1 MLSTDVLAHGVSGVG
16 DSFSAFVRSGFLH
29 MIAGWDHLLFIGGIL
44 LMAREAHRAMI
55 LLSIFA
61 VGHSATLMTATAAGW
76 QINPGW
82 VDTVIALSL
91 AAIGLVGWLGPP
103 ARWRLFGAGVL
114 LLGLVH
120 GLGLASRLQE
130 PALAAHLTPA
140 RVIAFNIGVEI
151 ATVRRGDRHAGR
163 AAVPAIPARV
173 ADGQGRARWADHRRA
188 ARRRRPGRRRR
199 AHSPGLTRPLLYAPA
214 GGRCSRSAPPAT
226 ACPGIVDDPAQWQA
240 GLALAGYAAVFAGA
254 AVVTTLRRDI
264 S

>member
-1 MLSTDVLAHGVSGVG
+1 MLSTAVLAHGVSGVG

-44 LMAREAHRAMI
+44 LVAREAHRAMI

-61 VGHSATLMTATAAGW
+61 VGHSATLMAATAAGW

-120 GLGLASRLQE
+120 GFGLASRLQE
-130 PALAAHLTPA
+130 PALAAHLSPA

-151 ATVRRGDRHAGR
+151 AQLF
-163 AAVPAIPARV
+163 AAAIATLVGLLIRQSQHGSLMGKV
-173 ADGQGRARWADHRRA
+173 AHGA
-188 ARRRRPGRRRR
+188 
-199 AHSPGLTRPLLYAPA
+199 LIT
-214 GGRCSRSAPPAT
+214 
-226 ACPGIVDDPAQWQA
+226 A
-240 GLALAGYAAVFAGA
+240 GLIGGAVLSADVALIRPV
-254 AVVTTLRRDI
+254 
-264 S
+264 